1 MVVNILWVVID
12 SPNIVNTSVVWLFVF
27 SKNHI
32 ISSLSTIIM
41 LRSQG
46 FQKIYV

>member
-1 MVVNILWVVID
+1 MVVNIFWVVID
-12 SPNIVNTSVVWLFVF
+12 SPNIVNTSVVWLFDF

-32 ISSLSTIIM
+32 VSSLSTIIK

-46 FQKIYV
+46 FQNIYV